1 MIKSLFFLILQL
13 VALTGF
19 CQNSPEEVSKKLN
32 NLIADAPSGFVINTG
47 DKINDDT
54 KNNVVIYKSKTIFTN
69 DNEFIMLDNDTHK
82 KAFACIIKQAPNTN
96 VNVEALKL
104 YVNWNQTIFEL
115 GKTGKYKYERKPS
128 DQLEGGFI
136 TTLKDS
142 NDKTIVTLINNS
154 TQKKLMVLEVK

>member
-1 MIKSLFFLILQL
+1 MIKSLFFLIFQL

-32 NLIADAPSGFVINTG
+32 SLITDASSGFAINTS
-47 DKINDDT
+47 DKIIDDT
-54 KNNVVIYKSKTIFTN
+54 KNKVVMYKSKIGFRY

-82 KAFACIIKQAPNTN
+82 KAFVCIIKQAPNTN
-96 VNVEALKL
+96 VDIEVLKL
-104 YVNWNQTIFEL
+104 YVNWNQAIFEL
-115 GKTGKYKYERKPS
+115 GKSGKYKYERKPGE
-128 DQLEGGFI
+128 QLEGGFI

-142 NDKTIVTLINNS
+142 NDKLIVLIVNNS